1 MTLLR
6 DISFLW
12 SMLHIAALYLLLFT
26 PRCSWRTALIC
37 SSAGIGALTVINML
51 LMVRQGPASIMHLA
65 FFTCTIPSLLL
76 FFLLSKHRD
85 GRFFFLFCLTD
96 TMSFWL
102 MQITNFM
109 DRMTGDTYVMLF
121 LSRLVLFPAVELLL
135 WRYLR
140 RPYLELQ
147 EKLKKG
153 WWLFTCVGGTYYLL
167 LMVTAVPVD
176 APLPD
181 AAGLLRI
188 ALVLFLM
195 PLTYL
200 TIFHSLWRQ
209 MRMYENSRQ
218 MELQQRDYNA
228 VCQKMELTQI
238 YRHDMRHHL
247 AALDELLQQGSSD
260 GALQYVRTLNGGLE
274 SLAHPA
280 ECANSAVNAILT
292 AYIVQAADAGCSVG
306 TKISLPEKL
315 PFEETDLCV
324 ILANSLENAI
334 HACRD
339 LPGEQ
344 RQIRLEMELTENG
357 RLIISVENPCPRQ
370 VFFDSNGLPEGPRRE
385 NHGLGLPSIRAMADK
400 YGGLFRCQWD
410 AGRFILRV
418 VLIPPEPAKPSVRR
432 TGPLTYGI
440 LALLLC
446 LILLNC
452 LPPLTNALE
461 EIPVLGAVVRVV
473 DLRTYTLA
481 WKDGAR
487 SAPADGAHSP
497 ASGGETADSPDPALT
512 FPAE

>member
-1 MTLLR
+1 MTVLR
-6 DISFLW
+6 DLSLLW
-12 SMLHIAALYLLLFT
+12 SMLHILVLYLLLFK

-37 SSAGIGALTVINML
+37 SCAGIGALTAINML
-51 LMVRQGPASIMHLA
+51 LIVRQGPASIMHLA

-76 FFLLSKHRD
+76 FFLLSKYRD

-96 TMSFWL
+96 TMSFWV
-102 MQITNFM
+102 MQVTNFL
-109 DRMTGDTYVMLF
+109 DRMAGGAYVVLF
-121 LSRLVLFPAVELLL
+121 LSRLVLFPAVEFLL
-135 WRYLR
+135 WRFLR

-153 WWLFTCVGGTYYLL
+153 WWLFTGVGGCYYLL

-176 APLPD
+176 SPLPD
-181 AAGLLRI
+181 AAGLLQV
-188 ALVLFLM
+188 ALVMLLM

-209 MRMYENSRQ
+209 MRMYENTRQ

-247 AALDELLQQGSSD
+247 TALDELLQQGNSS
-260 GALQYVRTLNGGLE
+260 GALQYVRALNGGLE
-274 SLAHPA
+274 SLTHPA
-280 ECANSAVNAILT
+280 ECVNGTVNAILT
-292 AYIVQAADAGCSVG
+292 AYIVQAADAGCSVE
-306 TKISLPEKL
+306 TRIRLPEKL

-339 LPGEQ
+339 LPEEQ
-344 RQIRLEMELTENG
+344 RQIRLEMELTKNG
-357 RLIISVENPCPRQ
+357 RLIFSVENPCPRQ
-370 VFFDSNGLPEGPRRE
+370 VFFDSNGLPEVPRRE
-385 NHGLGLPSIRAMADK
+385 NHGLGLPSIRAIADK

-418 VLIPPEPAKPSVRR
+418 VLIPPEPPRSAGRR
-432 TGPLTYGI
+432 TGALTYGI

-452 LPPLTNALE
+452 LPSLANALE

-481 WKDGAR
+481 WKDG
-487 SAPADGAHSP
+487 
-497 ASGGETADSPDPALT
+497 
-512 FPAE
+512 

>member
-1 MTLLR
+1 MTFLR

-12 SMLHIAALYLLLFT
+12 SMLHIAALYLLLFA
-26 PRCSWRTALIC
+26 PRCSWRTTLIC
-37 SSAGIGALTVINML
+37 SSAGIGTLTVINML
-51 LMVRQGPASIMHLA
+51 LMARQGPVGIMHLA

-96 TMSFWL
+96 TISFWL
-102 MQITNFM
+102 MQITNLM
-109 DRMTGDTYVMLF
+109 DRMAGNTYVVLF
-121 LSRLVLFPAVELLL
+121 FSRLVLFPVVEFLL

-153 WWLFTCVGGTYYLL
+153 WWLFTGVGGTYYLL

-176 APLPD
+176 TPLPD
-181 AAGLLRI
+181 AAGLLQV
-188 ALVLFLM
+188 ALVMLLM

-200 TIFHSLWRQ
+200 TILHSLWRQ

-228 VCQKMELTQI
+228 VCQKMQLTQI

-247 AALDELLQQGSSD
+247 ATLDELLQQGNSD

-274 SLAHPA
+274 SLTHPA
-280 ECANSAVNAILT
+280 ECANSTINAILT
-292 AYIVQAADAGCSVG
+292 AYIVQAADAGCSVD

-315 PFEETDLCV
+315 SFEETDLCV

-357 RLIISVENPCPRQ
+357 RLIVSVENPCPRQ
-370 VFFDSNGLPEGPRRE
+370 VFFDSNGLPEVPKRE
-385 NHGLGLPSIRAMADK
+385 NHGLGLPSIRATANK
-400 YGGLFRCQWD
+400 YGGLFRCQWET
-410 AGRFILRV
+410 GRFILRV
-418 VLIPPEPAKPSVRR
+418 VLIPLEPAKPPVRR

-440 LALLLC
+440 LVLLLC

-452 LPPLTNALE
+452 LPSLANALE
-461 EIPVLGAVVRVV
+461 EIPVLGTVVRVV

-481 WKDGAR
+481 WKDGVR
-487 SAPADGAHSP
+487 STPAEDALSP
-497 ASGGETADSPDPALT
+497 AEWNRI
-512 FPAE
+512 E